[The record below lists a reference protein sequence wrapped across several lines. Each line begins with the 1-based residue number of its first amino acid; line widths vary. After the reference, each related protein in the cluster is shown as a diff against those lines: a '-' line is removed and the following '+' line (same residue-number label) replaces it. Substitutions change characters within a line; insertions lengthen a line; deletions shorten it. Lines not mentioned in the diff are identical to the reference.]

1 MKDLKVEKYNESD
14 LVTAVEAMEYYKVSI
29 NERNGDFE
37 YDIDCVVKCKE
48 GKCDETMHELWINWR
63 GGEERDI
70 DENGE
75 LWSGSTSIGYPSTTK
90 ISHADFVVL
99 EKYLSTV
106 GASCS

>member
-1 MKDLKVEKYNESD
+1 
-14 LVTAVEAMEYYKVSI
+14 
-29 NERNGDFE
+29 
-37 YDIDCVVKCKE
+37 
-48 GKCDETMHELWINWR
+48 MHELWINWR